1 MGSLLDRVPDY
12 VRSFERYVPS
22 RPDPVLMRQFG
33 VTHLF
38 RLNNN
43 ENALGPPPL
52 AQELIASFPAER
64 GAIYPSGDAY
74 DLRQALAAK
83 FGKSP
88 EQFLVGNGS
97 CEVISSV
104 IRAFCEPGD
113 AIVTADK
120 TFAVYEWVAKFS
132 GVEARLV
139 PLKQQALSPE
149 AMLAAVTE
157 RTRVRTVNS

>member
-1 MGSLLDRVPDY
+1 MLGDASFPLAWTPDG
-12 VRSFERYVPS
+12 
-22 RPDPVLMRQFG
+22 MRQFG
-33 VTHLF
+33 VAHLF

-52 AQELIASFPAER
+52 AQEAIAAFPPAR

-104 IRAFCEPGD
+104 IRAFCGPGD

-132 GVEARLV
+132 GIEARLV
-139 PLKQQALSPE
+139 PLERQALSPE
-149 AMLAAVTE
+149 AMIWAIRKRST
-157 RTRVRTVNS
+157 NC

>member
-1 MGSLLDRVPDY
+1 MRGLLDRVPDY

-33 VTHLF
+33 LTRLF

-52 AQELIASFPAER
+52 AQEAIAAFRPER

-74 DLRQALAAK
+74 DLRQTLAAR

-88 EQFLVGNGS
+88 DRFLVGNGS

-104 IRAFCEPGD
+104 IRAFCGPGD

-120 TFAVYEWVAKFS
+120 TLPSTS
-132 GVEARLV
+132 GWRNFPASN
-139 PLKQQALSPE
+139 PGWSP
-149 AMLAAVTE
+149 
-157 RTRVRTVNS
+157 S